1 MKLSKATPTLALKAY
16 LETSFTDVIVYPSG
30 IPTSNLPND
39 FMAIS
44 LNGAIVADS
53 YGAQILSCTLM
64 VGVYVKLSN
73 GVANEVRENFL
84 LSKFE
89 DLFPIEF
96 THSSVKY
103 KCSLDLN
110 NLVYSGRSLLSGY
123 STKALNLKVT
133 IYLKK

>member
-1 MKLSKATPTLALKAY
+1 MTFSKAVPTLAIKTY
-16 LETSFTDVIVYPSG
+16 LTTPLTGVTIYPSG

-39 FMAIS
+39 FISIS
-44 LNGAIVADS
+44 LNGPIIADS
-53 YGAQILSCTLM
+53 YNAEILSCTLM
-64 VGVYVKLSN
+64 VGVYVKLTN
-73 GVANEVRENFL
+73 GAANEVRENFL

-96 THSSVKY
+96 TYDSLKY

-123 STKALNLKVT
+123 STKALNLKIT
-133 IYLKK
+133 IY

>member
-1 MKLSKATPTLALKAY
+1 MTFSKAVPTLAIKTY
-16 LETSFTDVIVYPSG
+16 LTTPLTGVTIYPSG

-39 FMAIS
+39 FISIS
-44 LNGAIVADS
+44 LNGPIIADS
-53 YGAQILSCTLM
+53 YNAEILSCTLM
-64 VGVYVKLSN
+64 VGVYVKLTN
-73 GVANEVRENFL
+73 AAANEVRENFL

-96 THSSVKY
+96 TYDSLKY

-123 STKALNLKVT
+123 STKALNLKIT
-133 IYLKK
+133 IY

>member
-1 MKLSKATPTLALKAY
+1 MTFSKALPTLAIKTY
-16 LETSFTDVIVYPSG
+16 LTTPLTGVTIYPSG

-39 FMAIS
+39 FISIS
-44 LNGAIVADS
+44 LNGPIIADS
-53 YGAQILSCTLM
+53 YNAEILSCTLM
-64 VGVYVKLSN
+64 VGVYVKLTN
-73 GVANEVRENFL
+73 GAANEVRENFL

-96 THSSVKY
+96 TYDSLKY

-123 STKALNLKVT
+123 STKALNLKIT
-133 IYLKK
+133 IY

>member
-1 MKLSKATPTLALKAY
+1 MKLSKAVPTLAVKTY
-16 LETSFTDVIVYPSG
+16 LAGNFTDVATYPSG

-39 FMAIS
+39 FIAIS
-44 LNGAIVADS
+44 LNGPILADA
-53 YGAQILSCTLM
+53 YGAQVLSCTLM
-64 VGVYVKLSN
+64 IGVYVKLSN

-84 LSKFE
+84 LSKFDE
-89 DLFPIEF
+89 LFPIEF
-96 THSSVKY
+96 TYDSLKY

-133 IYLKK
+133 IY

>member
-1 MKLSKATPTLALKAY
+1 MKLSKAVPTLAVKTY
-16 LETSFTDVIVYPSG
+16 LTTPLTGVTIYPSG

-39 FMAIS
+39 FISIS
-44 LNGAIVADS
+44 LNGPIIADS
-53 YGAQILSCTLM
+53 YNAEILSCTLM
-64 VGVYVKLSN
+64 VGVYVKLTN
-73 GVANEVRENFL
+73 GAANEVRENFL

-96 THSSVKY
+96 TYDSLKY

-123 STKALNLKVT
+123 STKALNLKIT
-133 IYLKK
+133 IY